1 MFSSF
6 YQSPVGL
13 LQIIAT
19 ENGISSV
26 LFLDGDKEAVSCP
39 ENKLTKDCKIQLAEY
54 FEGKRK
60 VFDILLDPVGTDFQK
75 SVWKLLCA
83 VPFGK
88 TDSYMSLAKAL
99 NNPLSIRAVGAANGK
114 NPIAI
119 IIPCHRIIGSN
130 GSLTG
135 YAGGLWRKE
144 WLLKHEGVKAF
155 QQPTLF

>member
-6 YQSPVGL
+6 YQSPIGL
-13 LQIIAT
+13 LQITAT
-19 ENGISSV
+19 ENGINSV
-26 LFLDGDKEAVSCP
+26 LFLDKKTASSP
-39 ENKLTKDCKIQLAEY
+39 LENGLTKDCKIQLTEY

-75 SVWKLLCA
+75 SVWQLLCA